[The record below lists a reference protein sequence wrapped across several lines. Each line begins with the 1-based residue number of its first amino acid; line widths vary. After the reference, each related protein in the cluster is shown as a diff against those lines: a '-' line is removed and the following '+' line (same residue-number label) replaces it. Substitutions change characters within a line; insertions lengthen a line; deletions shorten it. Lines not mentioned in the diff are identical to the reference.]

1 VRAEAPSMMHRR
13 EFIGSVSGALVVMTR
28 VPLRA
33 EPAKPSAHADAAER
47 KFVAQA
53 SRYAHAHYATTAA
66 AARAGFVR
74 FTNEDKSG
82 AISWANQQWTSV
94 DADHPSQVWYDAS
107 GRLIGVDY
115 SVLQG
120 DTTQP
125 PSLWGINPQRWSVIH
140 AHIHY
145 GVRTA
150 DGIKYGGMGTK
161 KFSDAGGSM
170 ASPTK
175 QTLVDMGIAK
185 SPNEVAF
192 IFLFPSIWDVNFW
205 VIPNPDGEFAD
216 LNPSLKP
223 ANAQPHPSM

>member
-1 VRAEAPSMMHRR
+1 MMHRK
-13 EFIGSVSGALVVMTR
+13 EFIWSVSSALIVATH
-28 VPLRA
+28 VPVFAQMGEQKLS
-33 EPAKPSAHADAAER
+33 PHADAAER
-47 KFVAQA
+47 AFIARA
-53 SRYAHAHYATTAA
+53 SRFVHKHYATTAA

-82 AISWANQQWTSV
+82 AISWANQRWMSV

-115 SVLQG
+115 SVLQS

-125 PSLWGINPQRWSVIH
+125 PNLWGINPARWSVFH

-145 GVRTA
+145 GLRLA
-150 DGIKYGGMGTK
+150 GGMKYGAVSTK
-161 KFSDAGGSM
+161 RFSEAGGSI

-185 SPNEVAF
+185 NPSEVAF
-192 IFLFPSIWDVNFW
+192 VFLFPSIWDVNFW
-205 VIPNPDGEFAD
+205 VIPNPNGQFAE
-216 LNPSLKP
+216 LNPKIKP
-223 ANAQPHPSM
+223 AKPQPHPHAM